1 MDTREFGNRVFL
13 IVVVLCALSVG
24 ADFFYH
30 KHGIY
35 EMEEWIGFHG
45 FYGFVSCVALVIA
58 AKGMRRLVKRD
69 EDYYD

>member
-1 MDTREFGNRVFL
+1 MDTREFGNRVFWV
-13 IVVVLCALSVG
+13 VVVLCALSVG
-24 ADFFYH
+24 ADLFYH

-35 EMEEWIGFHG
+35 PVEEWIGFHG

-58 AKGMRRLVKRD
+58 AKGMRRIVKRD